1 MLSRILK
8 VTALLFLMLF
18 LAAGALAF
26 HAVYGVYKETRDAL
40 RREVIEKV
48 TASESPVFY
57 DDGRTPIGVF
67 FQQVHRRSLRYDEIP
82 KVFIKA
88 LLAAEDKDFL
98 LHRGIDIKGLLR
110 AAWVNF
116 RAGRVVQGG
125 STITQQT
132 AKNIFSR
139 EARSF
144 KSKFKE
150 FLQAMVLEGMY
161 SKEEI
166 LEMYVNQF
174 FVTGFGKGLGV
185 ASQYFFDK
193 DPKDLDLV
201 EACFIAGSLKA
212 PNRYNPFIKSTERD
226 KSEARRLAK
235 QRKDYVLNNMMGYN
249 FITEQEYKKAK
260 DLEVPFKEGRITY
273 SLNVILDYVREQLES
288 DYFKAVLAEKGI
300 ENIATS
306 GIRIHTS
313 VNKDIQAAALA
324 TLRKNLPLLDI
335 SLNGLKGTPSDVNNN
350 VTLDIDKLT
359 TESSNYLIVTVTEL
373 ERQGLSGFIKVAWRG
388 GEATL
393 TRESLLPA
401 ASAWCLW
408 RYGPGVSLD
417 AKRMDV
423 FLEQF
428 KTGDQLVI
436 EKTDAEPPAPAYL
449 LTAVPSL
456 DGSVV
461 AMQKGMVRAMVG
473 GFQNRHFNRAVHAK
487 RQVGSIFKTLVY
499 AAALQLKW
507 GILDRLENKANLYS
521 FQTTSYVPKPDH
533 DPQSGVVSMAWAGAK
548 SENLATVWL
557 LYHLTDHLTPSEF
570 YEAAKVAGLARQDG
584 ESTEAF
590 RVRLRDRYGIAFRP
604 GTSREVLLERAKEQ
618 IIPDAIFEGFS
629 GVIGRLRELTLDDV
643 TPPEEES
650 QMGVRPGFETLRAS
664 NDAMKEAL
672 SGIRGES
679 DEGQEIAG
687 LFRTIERNADS
698 KLYYFRSGTAPAG
711 FKELIPVSRMWL
723 KEKGGALD
731 RDGCMIEGL
740 MPSRIVDMLEE
751 ALARK
756 GGQDDRE
763 ALPRT
768 RDFRTLVNMR
778 YAVYLSRL
786 MGIRSDLEAVLSFPL
801 GPNAI
806 SLLETCL
813 AYHTIM
819 TGTIKTIDGIE
830 ELEMIPIITKI
841 EDRNGE
847 VIWEFT
853 PREEQVLSRRV
864 SCLTTEILRNVM
876 AEGTGKKAKNAVTT
890 MLEGSGGAPVTLPVF
905 GKTGTAN
912 RFTNS
917 SFVGYIPAPAE
928 GNGDLSLDEGY
939 VIATYVGYDDNR
951 PMHSRHISIY
961 GSTGAL
967 PLWVDTANAIAKAQW
982 YRSRL
987 KPADL
992 AFGVPDV
999 MGECLDELK
1008 ETYVSPLS
1016 GLPVD
1021 REREPGGVKVYNNPE
1036 RRFEPPPGSLK

>member
-1 MLSRILK
+1 MRSKILK
-8 VTALLFLMLF
+8 VTALLLLILF

-26 HAVYGVYKETRDAL
+26 HTIYGVYRETREAL
-40 RREVIEKV
+40 KRESIEKI
-48 TASESPVFY
+48 TGSESPVYY

-110 AAWVNF
+110 AAWVNL

-144 KSKFKE
+144 KSKFRE
-150 FLQAMVLEGMY
+150 FLQAMVLEAMY

-185 ASQYFFDK
+185 ASLYFFDK
-193 DPKDLDLV
+193 EPKDLDLV

-212 PNRYNPFIKSTERD
+212 PNRYNPFIKSTERE

-235 QRKDYVLNNMMGYN
+235 QRKDYVLNNMMEYN
-249 FITEQEYKKAK
+249 FITEQEYKRAK

-288 DYFKAVLAEKGI
+288 DYFKDVLAEKGI

-306 GIRIHTS
+306 GIRIYTS
-313 VNKDIQAAALA
+313 VNKEIQAAALA
-324 TLRKNLPLLDI
+324 SLRKHLPLLDI
-335 SLNGLKGTPSDVNNN
+335 SLNGLKGIPPDGNNN
-350 VTLDIDKLT
+350 TTLDINKIT
-359 TESSNYLIVTVTEL
+359 TETSNYLIATVTEV
-373 ERQGLSGFIKVAWRG
+373 ERQGLSGFIKVAWQG

-408 RYGPGVSLD
+408 RYGPGVTLD
-417 AKRMDV
+417 TKRMDA

-428 KTGDQLVI
+428 KTGDQLVL
-436 EKTDAEPPAPAYL
+436 EKTAAEPPSPAYL
-449 LTAVPSL
+449 LTAAPSL
-456 DGSVV
+456 DGAVV

-487 RQVGSIFKTLVY
+487 RQVGSIFKTLLY

-507 GILDRLENKANLYS
+507 GILDRLENRANLYR

-533 DPQSGVVSMAWAGAK
+533 DPQSEVVSMAWAGAK

-557 LYHLTDHLTPSEF
+557 LYHLTDHLTPTEF
-570 YEAAKVAGLARQDG
+570 YEAARAAGLARQDG
-584 ESTEAF
+584 ESLEAY
-590 RVRLRDRYGIAFRP
+590 RVRLRDRYGIVFRP

-618 IIPDAIFEGFS
+618 IIPDAIFQGFT
-629 GVIGRLRELTLDDV
+629 GAIGKLRELTLEDV
-643 TPPEEES
+643 MPPEEES
-650 QMGVRPGFETLRAS
+650 KLGVKLGFDSLRSS

-672 SGIRGES
+672 LRAQEKADEDS
-679 DEGQEIAG
+679 DVSG
-687 LFRTIERNADS
+687 LFRTIDRNAEAQ
-698 KLYYFRSGTAPAG
+698 LYYFRSGRLPED
-711 FKELIPVSRMWL
+711 FKDLIPVSYLWL
-723 KEKGGALD
+723 KENRD
-731 RDGCMIEGL
+731 RADIGGCMIEGL
-740 MPSRIVDMLEE
+740 IPSKLLDMLEE
-751 ALARK
+751 ALSSK
-756 GGQDDRE
+756 GGQDDRG
-763 ALPRT
+763 LIPHT

-819 TGTIKTIDGIE
+819 TGRIKTIDGLE
-830 ELEMIPIITKI
+830 ELGMIPIVTKI

-847 VIWEFT
+847 VIWEFK

-864 SCLTTEILRNVM
+864 SCLATEILRNVM
-876 AEGTGKKAKNAVTT
+876 AEGTGKKAKNAVSTT
-890 MLEGSGGAPVTLPVF
+890 LEGSGGSPVILPVF

-928 GNGDLSLDEGY
+928 GNGDLCLDEGY
-939 VIATYVGYDDNR
+939 VIAAYVGYDDNR
-951 PMHSRHISIY
+951 PMHSRHVSIY

-967 PLWVDTANAIAKAQW
+967 PLWVDTANAIAKAPW
-982 YRSRL
+982 YRARL

-992 AFGVPDV
+992 AFGTPDI
-999 MGECLDELK
+999 MGECVDELK
-1008 ETYVSPLS
+1008 ETYVSPIT
-1016 GLPVD
+1016 GLPAD
-1021 REREPGGVKVYNNPE
+1021 RDSGAVKVYNNPE
-1036 RRFEPPPGSLK
+1036 RLFEPPSGSMK